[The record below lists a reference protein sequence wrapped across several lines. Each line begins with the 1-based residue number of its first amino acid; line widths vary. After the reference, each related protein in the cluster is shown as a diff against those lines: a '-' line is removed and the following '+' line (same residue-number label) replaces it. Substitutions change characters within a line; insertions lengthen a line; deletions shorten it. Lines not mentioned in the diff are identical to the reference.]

1 MNTYTQTVKILRMR
15 AVAAKLGIARSTI
28 YDWLNAKSPR
38 HDPAF
43 PKPYPLGK
51 QSVGWLE
58 SELDEWVL
66 QRRAA

>member
-1 MNTYTQTVKILRMR
+1 MTTHTQTVKILRMR

>member
-1 MNTYTQTVKILRMR
+1 MTTYTQTVKVLRMR

-58 SELDEWVL
+58 SELDEWIL

>member
-1 MNTYTQTVKILRMR
+1 MTISTVKVLRLP
-15 AVAAKLGIARSTI
+15 AVVSKLGIARSTI

-58 SELDEWVL
+58 SELDDWVL
-66 QRRAA
+66 QRKQALL

>member
-1 MNTYTQTVKILRMR
+1 MTISTVKVLRLPG
-15 AVAAKLGIARSTI
+15 VVSKLGISRSTI

-43 PKPYPLGK
+43 PKPYSLGK

-58 SELDEWVL
+58 SEVDEWIL
-66 QRRAA
+66 QRRAS

>member
-1 MNTYTQTVKILRMR
+1 MTTYTQTVKILRMR
-15 AVAAKLGIARSTI
+15 AVADKLGIARSTI

>member
-1 MNTYTQTVKILRMR
+1 MTMLTVKVLRLPD
-15 AVAAKLGIARSTI
+15 VVTKLGIARSTI

-51 QSVGWLE
+51 KSVGWLE
-58 SELDEWVL
+58 SELDEWIL

>member
-1 MNTYTQTVKILRMR
+1 MSASNVKILRIP
-15 AVAAKLGIARSTI
+15 AVVNKLGIARSTI

-43 PKPYPLGK
+43 PKPYPPGK

-58 SELDEWVL
+58 S
-66 QRRAA
+66 